1 MRVNLIVNSFP
12 TISETFLFNLVTG
25 LENRGVQVRV
35 LALSSLNDKSFYK
48 NKLSKWSGK
57 ITFLN
62 WVVFISVWKKFFFK
76 KERIVLLKI
85 LRKELHI
92 KNKIRLLR
100 NWLFV
105 SFDSPD
111 IIHFSFSGIAANFSD
126 VFKVE
131 IDVPIFISC
140 RGSAEK
146 IRPLIDSSRAS
157 ELGYVLEMATR
168 IHCVSNDMKNTISN
182 YAKINDKVFINFPS
196 IDIGQFKYS
205 QRILN
210 PQDRIRIVSTGR
222 LHYQKGYVYALNAIR
237 ILLDRG
243 FDIEYSIC
251 GGGPEEGL
259 LKYMIQELNLHDSV
273 KLMGKVSSSEVA
285 EHLIRADLFLLP
297 SIYEGIANAAIEAM
311 ASGVP
316 IISTTCGGMEELIDN
331 GKNGF
336 LVRRFSAD
344 EIARAIESLIQDP
357 LETRRMSVEARRK
370 IEEQFNL
377 DLQINKFLHEY
388 EKVVNNSL

>member
-1 MRVNLIVNSFP
+1 MRINLIVNSFP

-25 LENRGVQVRV
+25 LESRGVEVRV
-35 LALSSLNDKSFYK
+35 LALSSVNDKSFYK
-48 NKLSKWSGK
+48 KKLSEWSGK

-62 WVVFISVWKKFFFK
+62 WMVFLTVWKKFFVK
-76 KERIVLLKI
+76 KERIVIINI
-85 LRKELHI
+85 LRQDFDI

-100 NWLFV
+100 NWLFI

-111 IIHFSFSGIAANFSD
+111 IIHFSFSGIAANFSE
-126 VFKVE
+126 VMKVE
-131 IDVPIFISC
+131 LDIPIFISC

-157 ELGYVLEMATR
+157 KLSYVLETAKR
-168 IHCVSNDMKNTISN
+168 IHCVSDDMKNTISK
-182 YAKINDKVFINFPS
+182 YANIKDKVFINFPS
-196 IDIGQFKYS
+196 IDIGQFKFS
-205 QRILN
+205 RRILN
-210 PQDRIRIVSTGR
+210 PKDRIKIVSTGR
-222 LHYQKGYVYALNAIR
+222 LHFQKGYVYALNAIR

-243 FDIEYSIC
+243 FDIEYIIC

-259 LKYMIQELNLHDSV
+259 LKYMIQELNLQDCV

-336 LVRRFSAD
+336 LIRRFSAD
-344 EIARAIESLIQDP
+344 EIAKAIESLIQNP
-357 LETRRMSVEARRK
+357 LETSKMSLEARQK
-370 IEEQFNL
+370 IERQFNL
-377 DLQINKFLHEY
+377 DLQISNFILEY
-388 EKVVNNSL
+388 EKVISNSL

>member
-25 LENRGVQVRV
+25 LENRGIQVRV

-100 NWLFV
+100 NWLFI

-259 LKYMIQELNLHDSV
+259 LKYMIQELNLQDSV

>member
-1 MRVNLIVNSFP
+1 
-12 TISETFLFNLVTG
+12 
-25 LENRGVQVRV
+25 
-35 LALSSLNDKSFYK
+35 
-48 NKLSKWSGK
+48 
-57 ITFLN
+57 
-62 WVVFISVWKKFFFK
+62 
-76 KERIVLLKI
+76 LKI

-100 NWLFV
+100 NWLFI

-259 LKYMIQELNLHDSV
+259 LKYMIQELNLQDSV
-273 KLMGKVSSSEVA
+273 KLIGKVSSSEVA

-297 SIYEGIANAAIEAM
+297 SIYEGISNAAIEAM

-388 EKVVNNSL
+388 EKVVSNSL